1 MGEERRAAAQARG
14 RAKPAWTIEPATAEG
29 LLAYLGVAESPFAAQ
44 YAAIQRFAK
53 TPDARGMPSGVRSE
67 LRRRNLLASVG
78 SGRIEEMES
87 LAGIRAQIDRL
98 DQEIVALLAE
108 RGAYVRQAARFKRT
122 EAEARAP
129 ERVEQVIGRVRELA
143 EQWRLSPEVAERVY
157 RAMIGAF
164 VELELAEVMERR
176 RERPGVETPG

>member
-1 MGEERRAAAQARG
+1 
-14 RAKPAWTIEPATAEG
+14 
-29 LLAYLGVAESPFAAQ
+29 
-44 YAAIQRFAK
+44 
-53 TPDARGMPSGVRSE
+53 MPGGVRSE
-67 LRRRNLLASVG
+67 LRRRNLLASTG

-87 LAGIRAQIDRL
+87 LADIRAQIDRL

-143 EQWRLSPEVAERVY
+143 EQWRLEPDVAERVY

-164 VELELAEVMERR
+164 VELELAEVMGRR
-176 RERPGVETPG
+176 RRTSAAD